1 MDQKLSQLVE
11 DLTTSGE
18 PQLNPEKMKELKKI
32 CKSSDEHINHAYR
45 LLMTQLNQ
53 EHAEI
58 RFSAFQ
64 IVDELFTRSHQFRTL
79 IISNFQ
85 EFLELTIETD
95 HEQPLPPPKEVAQ
108 KLKKTAI
115 KSVQDWHEKYG
126 EAYKKLSLG
135 YHFLKQNKK
144 VDFQDVNV
152 RTLAERRREEEKQKR
167 LDNIYKEKAKRAE
180 KEMEEMSQEIQDT
193 LTEMEN
199 CFRLLMPDP
208 FDFTVNDAELEP
220 VTERTAN
227 ENRPTSSLSMQI
239 ADSQPSLLG
248 QMDDEQPCCSKD
260 LPSVSPCLIVD
271 RNRDLN
277 EELGLPEQKEMNRG
291 ECSEAEIIAAATDD
305 DDYETFVRNHGLGS
319 HKYALNLEISTDVK
333 VRENEDNTAII
344 NNIIDAHK
352 LIRNKFLP
360 SVQSWIQLF
369 TRAGINDGCLRC
381 AIDFK
386 KKLETAMEKHKEMN
400 IDYKERKRKV
410 LYLLFLPSARA
421 MGGEE
426 RELQMLSISFDC
438 PEPAVHPPL
447 CCLYKYYC
455 ISRTPCLSRFK
466 PLWQT
471 LNSHHHISNSMKVS
485 DTEDDED
492 EDEFVDVPEKEGYEP
507 HIPDHLRKE
516 YGLAPQSSPKV
527 LTKGMVMRPAL
538 LSSQS
543 ERNEEELDPTCAAA
557 TLKLIQDK
565 LPKLPSLNTS
575 ASANPKPA
583 ASGELDSE
591 TRKLE
596 EEERAKAPIIPFGL
610 DLYYW
615 GQDQPTAGKIHKFS
629 SQHRFWAPNEMEEEV
644 ENKEIAEMLKSRF
657 ITFCGKFEP
666 VKHKCRAPMPDGR
679 LCERQDRIKCPFH
692 GKIIPRDESGN
703 PVNPEDKMR
712 EEKKKF
718 EKQAEQ
724 PEWQDPEFMREVE
737 AATGVDLGSSRYNG
751 KGKGGK
757 NKGKK
762 RKYPNLTDLKQEA
775 NTSRSRLEKK
785 VFNKEAI
792 KRVAKAMN
800 RMDRKKH
807 EKFANQFNYALN

>member
-1 MDQKLSQLVE
+1 MCLILLLRIRV
-11 DLTTSGE
+11 
-18 PQLNPEKMKELKKI
+18 
-32 CKSSDEHINHAYR
+32 CKFPI
-45 LLMTQLNQ
+45 
-53 EHAEI
+53 
-58 RFSAFQ
+58 
-64 IVDELFTRSHQFRTL
+64 
-79 IISNFQ
+79 
-85 EFLELTIETD
+85 
-95 HEQPLPPPKEVAQ
+95 
-108 KLKKTAI
+108 
-115 KSVQDWHEKYG
+115 W
-126 EAYKKLSLG
+126 
-135 YHFLKQNKK
+135 

-227 ENRPTSSLSMQI
+227 ENKPTSSLSMQI
-239 ADSQPSLLG
+239 ADRQPSLLG

-277 EELGLPEQKEMNRG
+277 EELGLPEQKETDRG

-386 KKLETAMEKHKEMN
+386 KKLETAMQKHKEMN

-410 LYLLFLPSARA
+410 
-421 MGGEE
+421 
-426 RELQMLSISFDC
+426 
-438 PEPAVHPPL
+438 
-447 CCLYKYYC
+447 
-455 ISRTPCLSRFK
+455 
-466 PLWQT
+466 
-471 LNSHHHISNSMKVS
+471 MKVS

-492 EDEFVDVPEKEGYEP
+492 EFVEVPEKEGYEP

-516 YGLAPQSSPKV
+516 YGLEPQSSPKV

-615 GQDQPTAGKIHKFS
+615 GQDQPTAGKILKFS

-679 LCERQDRIKCPFH
+679 LCERQDRVKCPFH

-737 AATGVDLGSSRYNG
+737 AATGVDLGSSRYSG

-757 NKGKK
+757 TKGKK

>member
-11 DLTTSGE
+11 DLTTSGD

-32 CKSSDEHINHAYR
+32 CKSSDEHISHAYH

-95 HEQPLPPPKEVAQ
+95 YEQPLPPPKEVAQ

-220 VTERTAN
+220 VTERTAI
-227 ENRPTSSLSMQI
+227 EDKPTSSLSMQI
-239 ADSQPSLLG
+239 ADRQPSLLG

-277 EELGLPEQKEMNRG
+277 EELGLPEQKEIDRG

-319 HKYALNLEISTDVK
+319 HKYTLNLDISTDVK

-344 NNIIDAHK
+344 NNIMDAHK

-386 KKLETAMEKHKEMN
+386 NKLQTAMEKHKEMN

-410 LYLLFLPSARA
+410 
-421 MGGEE
+421 
-426 RELQMLSISFDC
+426 
-438 PEPAVHPPL
+438 
-447 CCLYKYYC
+447 
-455 ISRTPCLSRFK
+455 
-466 PLWQT
+466 
-471 LNSHHHISNSMKVS
+471 MKVS
-485 DTEDDED
+485 DNEDDED
-492 EDEFVDVPEKEGYEP
+492 EDEFVEVPEKEGYEP
-507 HIPDHLRKE
+507 YIPDHLRKE
-516 YGLAPQSSPKV
+516 YGLEPQSSPKT
-527 LTKGMVMRPAL
+527 LAKGIVVRPAL
-538 LSSQS
+538 LSSHSQS

-557 TLKLIQDK
+557 TLKLIRDK
-565 LPKLPSLNTS
+565 LPKLPSLNT
-575 ASANPKPA
+575 
-583 ASGELDSE
+583 
-591 TRKLE
+591 R
-596 EEERAKAPIIPFGL
+596 
-610 DLYYW
+610 
-615 GQDQPTAGKIHKFS
+615 FS
-629 SQHRFWAPNEMEEEV
+629 SQHRFWAPNEMDEEV
-644 ENKEIAEMLKSRF
+644 ENKEVAEMLKSRC
-657 ITFCGKFEP
+657 ITFSGKFEP

-679 LCERQDRIKCPFH
+679 LCERQDRVKCPFH

-712 EEKKKF
+712 EEKQRF

-737 AATGVDLGSSRYNG
+737 AATGVDLGSSRYSG
-751 KGKGGK
+751 KGKGRK

-762 RKYPNLTDLKQEA
+762 KKYPNLTDLKQEA

-785 VFNKEAI
+785 VFNKGAM
-792 KRVAKAMN
+792 KRVVKAMN
-800 RMDRKKH
+800 RMDQKKH

>member
-1 MDQKLSQLVE
+1 MDQKLTHLVE
-11 DLTTSGE
+11 DLTTSGD
-18 PQLNPEKMKELKKI
+18 PQLDPEKMKELKKI
-32 CKSSDEHINHAYR
+32 CKSSEEHISHVYH

-53 EHAEI
+53 DHAEM

-85 EFLELTIETD
+85 EFLELTVETD
-95 HEQPLPPPKEVAQ
+95 YEQPLPPPKEIAQ
-108 KLKKTAI
+108 KLKKTVI
-115 KSVQDWHEKYG
+115 KSVQEWHEKYG

-152 RTLAERRREEEKQKR
+152 RTPAARRREEEKQKR
-167 LDNIYKEKAKRAE
+167 LDNIYKERAKRAE
-180 KEMEEMSQEIQDT
+180 KEMAEMSQEIQDT

-208 FDFTVNDAELEP
+208 FDFRVNDAELEP

-227 ENRPTSSLSMQI
+227 EDKPTSSLSMQM
-239 ADSQPSLLG
+239 ANCQPSLLEH
-248 QMDDEQPCCSKD
+248 MDDEQPCCSKD
-260 LPSVSPCLIVD
+260 LLFVSPSLIAD

-277 EELGLPEQKEMNRG
+277 EELGLPEQKGVDSG
-291 ECSEAEIIAAATDD
+291 EYSEAEITAAAISDD
-305 DDYETFVRNHGLGS
+305 DSEIFVRNHGLGS
-319 HKYALNLEISTDVK
+319 HKYTLNLDVSTDVT

-352 LIRNKFLP
+352 LIKNKFLP

-369 TRAGINDGCLRC
+369 TRAGINDDCLRR

-386 KKLETAMEKHKEMN
+386 NKLEAAMKKHKEMN
-400 IDYKERKRKV
+400 IDYKERVRKV
-410 LYLLFLPSARA
+410 
-421 MGGEE
+421 
-426 RELQMLSISFDC
+426 
-438 PEPAVHPPL
+438 
-447 CCLYKYYC
+447 
-455 ISRTPCLSRFK
+455 
-466 PLWQT
+466 
-471 LNSHHHISNSMKVS
+471 MKVS
-485 DTEDDED
+485 NDEDDDD
-492 EDEFVDVPEKEGYEP
+492 EDEFVEVPEKEGYEP

-516 YGLAPQSSPKV
+516 YGLEPHSPPKA
-527 LTKGMVMRPAL
+527 LTKGRAAKPIL
-538 LSSQS
+538 LSNQSQQT
-543 ERNEEELDPTCAAA
+543 RNEEELDPTCAAA
-557 TLKLIQDK
+557 TLKLIRDK
-565 LPKLPSLNTS
+565 LPKLLPLNNS
-575 ASANPKPA
+575 ASANPEPA
-583 ASGELDSE
+583 TSTEPDSE

-596 EEERAKAPIIPFGL
+596 ERAKAPVIPFGL
-610 DLYYW
+610 DLFYW
-615 GQDQPTAGKIHKFS
+615 GQDQPTAGKILKFS

-644 ENKEIAEMLKSRF
+644 ENKEVAEMLKSRY
-657 ITFCGKFEP
+657 ITFPGKFEP
-666 VKHKCRAPMPDGR
+666 VKHKCRAVMPDGR
-679 LCERQDRIKCPFH
+679 LCERQDRFKCPFH

-703 PVNPEDKMR
+703 PINPEDKIR
-712 EEKKKF
+712 EENKRF

-737 AATGVDLGSSRYNG
+737 AATGVDLGSSRYSG

-785 VFNKEAI
+785 VFNKGAM
-792 KRVAKAMN
+792 KRVVKAMN
-800 RMDRKKH
+800 RMDQKKH

>member
-11 DLTTSGE
+11 DLTTSGD

-32 CKSSDEHINHAYR
+32 CKSSDEHISHAYH

-115 KSVQDWHEKYG
+115 KSVQAWHEKYG

-144 VDFQDVNV
+144 VDFQDINV

-208 FDFTVNDAELEP
+208 FDFTVNDAELDP

-227 ENRPTSSLSMQI
+227 EDKPTSSLSMQI
-239 ADSQPSLLG
+239 ADCQPSLLG
-248 QMDDEQPCCSKD
+248 HMDDEQPCCSKD
-260 LPSVSPCLIVD
+260 LPSVSPCLIVG
-271 RNRDLN
+271 RNRDMN
-277 EELGLPEQKEMNRG
+277 EELGLPEQKEIERG
-291 ECSEAEIIAAATDD
+291 ERSEAEIIAAASND

-319 HKYALNLEISTDVK
+319 HKYTLNLEISTDVN

-369 TRAGINDGCLRC
+369 TRAGINDDCLRC

-386 KKLETAMEKHKEMN
+386 NKLETAMEKHKEMN

-410 LYLLFLPSARA
+410 
-421 MGGEE
+421 
-426 RELQMLSISFDC
+426 
-438 PEPAVHPPL
+438 
-447 CCLYKYYC
+447 
-455 ISRTPCLSRFK
+455 
-466 PLWQT
+466 
-471 LNSHHHISNSMKVS
+471 MKVS
-485 DTEDDED
+485 DNEDDED
-492 EDEFVDVPEKEGYEP
+492 EDEFVEVPEKEGYEP

-516 YGLAPQSSPKV
+516 YGLEPQSSPKA
-527 LTKGMVMRPAL
+527 LARGTVMRPAL
-538 LSSQS
+538 LSSHSQS

-557 TLKLIQDK
+557 TLKLIRDK

-575 ASANPKPA
+575 SSSNPEPA
-583 ASGELDSE
+583 ASGELVSE
-591 TRKLE
+591 TGKL

-615 GQDQPTAGKIHKFS
+615 GQDQPTAGKILKFS

-644 ENKEIAEMLKSRF
+644 ENKEVAEMLKSRC
-657 ITFCGKFEP
+657 ITFSGKFEP

-679 LCERQDRIKCPFH
+679 LCERQDRVKCPFH
-692 GKIIPRDESGN
+692 GKIIPRDDSGN

-712 EEKKKF
+712 EEKKRF

-737 AATGVDLGSSRYNG
+737 AATGIDLGSSRYSG

-775 NTSRSRLEKK
+775 NTSRSRLGKK
-785 VFNKEAI
+785 VFNKGAM
-792 KRVAKAMN
+792 KRVVKAMN
-800 RMDRKKH
+800 RMDQKKH